1 MIHATNVAILRIDT
15 DGLDASRA
23 IHLPTLL
30 EMRGLRA
37 KATIKDIMPSVEDDA
52 HIKKSFT
59 CLIAQLLALYSPD
72 SGEWSERGEILERL
86 KGMMPQDRPMKAQKT
101 DARPFGVID
110 VNEGS
115 KRGIVDVLK
124 EIGGRTSLT
133 PQEWSSK
140 TRLILGDWLTSSNLR
155 AARRD
160 RFDEKTAYGNL
171 SYAKELSQPWH
182 FALQATHA
190 IIRTHLG
197 NAIQDPTSL
206 SAHKDLLRRIWDVN
220 KPNYAAAKSLIRHSL
235 IARLLH
241 IVMYVPC
248 FQTRKTAC

>member
-1 MIHATNVAILRIDT
+1 MIHATNVAILRLDT
-15 DGLDASRA
+15 NGLDVSQA
-23 IHLPTLL
+23 IHLLTMLDL
-30 EMRGLRA
+30 RGLRS
-37 KATIKDIMPSVEDDA
+37 KATITDIMPSVEDNA

-59 CLIAQLLALYSPD
+59 CLIAQLIVLYCPD
-72 SGEWSERGEILERL
+72 SEEWTRRGEMLE
-86 KGMMPQDRPMKAQKT
+86 KVKEMMPQNHPLKPQKT
-101 DARPFGVID
+101 DARPFGAID

-124 EIGGRTSLT
+124 EIGARTSLT
-133 PQEWSSK
+133 TQEWSSK
-140 TRLILGDWLTSSNLR
+140 TRLILGDWLTSSNLC
-155 AARRD
+155 AVRRD
-160 RFDEKTAYGNL
+160 RFNEQSAYGNL

-182 FALQATHA
+182 FALQATHT

-197 NAIQDPTSL
+197 DAVQDPTSL

-241 IVMYVPC
+241 IVMYAPS
-248 FQTRKTAC
+248 FESLKSAC